1 MKISC
6 MHLKLTLREAAY
18 PQRWKRW
25 VILNCHIPL
34 YTHFSLQMKWNVNLS
49 LLLDTMNRWGAKP
62 HFIPFSVRFI
72 LEEHLRETGGLLYFQ
87 VLIFR
92 RVIGQKK
99 KKMIVRWAVQTS
111 LPAWCSEIICC
122 FIWVKNINCH

>member
-92 RVIGQKK
+92 RVIGQNKEK
-99 KKMIVRWAVQTS
+99 DD
-111 LPAWCSEIICC
+111 CSMGSA
-122 FIWVKNINCH
+122 NISTCLMLRDYLLLHMSKRH